1 MTMKQ
6 ANLFF
11 ISLII
16 LSVSSALY
24 ADWRQELDAAWE
36 KTKHTSQKAYDKTRQ
51 YGKEAYEVS
60 KEYGKEAYDS
70 SKQYADKITKSLDS
84 NEEETP
90 LNSTREDRFNTIWTD
105 LLSKMTNARSVYD
118 DMEAAPESSW
128 FKTDKSNYREDF
140 NELLDEIIALLED
153 DSVTYTRQRVGIL
166 QDLIKQKQIQIAKHM
181 EERIS
186 APVEHVVKTTKA
198 EHDKKIENL
207 KTEIS
212 EIKEE
217 IVNTK
222 VRLANRLQELGIN
235 LNTEQLTVLLTR
247 VDSENI
253 IEMSVVFEILKD
265 VTVQLMELTKSSG
278 ENIETAKK
286 YYGMHVVLMEAVVHI
301 QDKYIEL
308 VSKKYIPKLD
318 DIVGKTNELKSITL
332 NNLKV
337 EQQEHRRSIYQN
349 NLKAQDITIKTAE
362 LYKKMI
368 YEQRQKVAQARSN
381 SYQDLKLAANT
392 YATVQISSEL
402 LKLLNES
409 KNAFDVLMNLQA
421 PEIIPFENLEIQKRF
436 EQMSIELTK
445 EAV

>member
-1 MTMKQ
+1 MKQ

>member
-1 MTMKQ
+1 M
-6 ANLFF
+6 
-11 ISLII
+11 
-16 LSVSSALY
+16 SSALY

-51 YGKEAYEVS
+51 YGKEAYEAS

-70 SKQYADKITKSLDS
+70 SKKYAGEITSSLNS
-84 NEEETP
+84 KEEATP
-90 LNSTREDRFNTIWTD
+90 LNRTREDRFNAVWTD
-105 LLSKMTNARSVYD
+105 LLAKMTDAKAVYD
-118 DMEAAPESSW
+118 DMQAAPESSW

-140 NELLDEIIALLED
+140 NELLDEMIVLLED

-166 QDLIKQKQIQIAKHM
+166 HDLIKQKQMQIAEHM

-186 APVEHVVKTTKA
+186 APVEHLVKTTKA
-198 EHDKKIENL
+198 EHDRKVKNL

-217 IVNTK
+217 IANTK
-222 VRLANRLQELGIN
+222 VRLSNRLQELGID
-235 LNTEQLTVLLTR
+235 LNREQVTVLLTR
-247 VDSENI
+247 VDAENI

-265 VTVQLMELTKSSG
+265 VTVQLMELSKSSG

-308 VSKKYIPKLD
+308 VSNKYIPKLD
-318 DIVGKTNELKSITL
+318 DIVDKTNELKAITL

-349 NLKAQDITIKTAE
+349 NLKAQDITIKTAQ

-436 EQMSIELTK
+436 EQMSLELTK
-445 EAV
+445 QSE

>member
-1 MTMKQ
+1 M
-6 ANLFF
+6 
-11 ISLII
+11 
-16 LSVSSALY
+16 
-24 ADWRQELDAAWE
+24 
-36 KTKHTSQKAYDKTRQ
+36 
-51 YGKEAYEVS
+51 
-60 KEYGKEAYDS
+60 
-70 SKQYADKITKSLDS
+70 
-84 NEEETP
+84 
-90 LNSTREDRFNTIWTD
+90 
-105 LLSKMTNARSVYD
+105 
-118 DMEAAPESSW
+118 
-128 FKTDKSNYREDF
+128 
-140 NELLDEIIALLED
+140 
-153 DSVTYTRQRVGIL
+153 
-166 QDLIKQKQIQIAKHM
+166 
-181 EERIS
+181 
-186 APVEHVVKTTKA
+186 
-198 EHDKKIENL
+198 
-207 KTEIS
+207 
-212 EIKEE
+212 
-217 IVNTK
+217 
-222 VRLANRLQELGIN
+222 QELGIN